1 MATILKE
8 CNASVRSERQLAAH
22 LSAVDDSKLSL
33 LFNIDFIP
41 GGREIDILLIHD
53 EIGVFVIE
61 VKGVSIDAIKSI
73 SPTNWDIDTRD
84 TSESPLLQAYRQYEG
99 LRDFLKPHVLRL
111 PFIAVTVCLPK
122 ISRGQWLERFASS
135 FFATSVCDSMLFEE
149 DLYGGKENLYHRLR
163 HIHLHPPVRQGKEC
177 RGPASEFLAVIRRIL
192 APALPV
198 VPTITERERLRVIEQ
213 GITAKLQSEFPPDAS
228 RRAVFSGL
236 PGTGKTFRLLSIGA
250 FHSYSGRRVLF
261 ACFNKT
267 LASDIRR
274 LLSFSDKL
282 RACPFQMEILDV
294 NQLALRCFEM
304 NGINFIDSKDADD
317 WGELLVDDLDRKES
331 PSIHQY
337 DLILVDESQDMKA
350 WQLDLLDL
358 HASDHAS
365 FVIAVGEGQE
375 LYRDAAS
382 STGWIDSHNCDTSTS
397 KHRLQRNFR
406 NPKKQYFFAQAFF
419 DAWPDKFNQIES
431 CKILLS
437 KKSKQG
443 LLFDREQGDGPRYI
457 SLPVKSEE
465 FNDMGSEQD
474 FLVGETFLDVIAE
487 TYERMMGD
495 SNSHPV
501 GLLILVPSPEGLH
514 CRAARI
520 ALKELSAKGDVDYID
535 YTIEDARRASAKQ
548 NQIRLCTFHS
558 ARGLEGEYVIVF
570 GLESIESVS
579 EASSAHPQ
587 NIAFVALSR
596 GIFSTTIAVRANP
609 RNKVHEL
616 CERVLQ
622 AVQAV

>member
-8 CNASVRSERQLAAH
+8 CNASVRGERQLAAH
-22 LSAVDDSKLSL
+22 LSAIDDAKLSL

-41 GGREIDILLIHD
+41 GGREIDLLLIHD
-53 EIGVFVIE
+53 EIGVFLIE
-61 VKGVSIDAIKSI
+61 VKGIGIDAIKSI
-73 SPTNWDIDTRD
+73 SPTNWGIDNRD

-122 ISRGQWLERFASS
+122 ISRVQWLERFASS
-135 FFATSVCDSMLFEE
+135 VFATSVCDSMLFEE
-149 DLYGGKENLYHRLR
+149 DLYGGKENLYRKLR

-177 RGPASEFLAVIRRIL
+177 REPSSDFLNVIRRIL

-198 VPTITERERLRVIEQ
+198 VPTITERERLRAIEQ
-213 GITAKLQSEFPPDAS
+213 GITAKLQSEFPPDNP
-228 RRAVFSGL
+228 RRALFAGL

-282 RACPFQMEILDV
+282 RATPFQMEILDV

-304 NGINFIDSKDADD
+304 NGIDFIDSKDADD
-317 WGELLVDDLDRKES
+317 WGELLVDELDRKES

-358 HASDHAS
+358 HASDQAS

-382 STGWIDSHNCDTSTS
+382 ATGWINAHHGIAATSTY
-397 KHRLQRNFR
+397 RLLRNFR

-419 DAWPDKFNQIES
+419 DAWPDKFAQIDT
-431 CKILLS
+431 CKAS
-437 KKSKQG
+437 MTKKSKQG
-443 LLFDREQGDGPRYI
+443 VLFDREQGEGPRYI
-457 SLPVKSEE
+457 SLPVRREE
-465 FNDMGSEQD
+465 FDDLGSMQD
-474 FLVGETFLDVIAE
+474 ALVAETFLDVISE
-487 TYERMMGD
+487 TYERMMAD
-495 SNSHPV
+495 NNSHPV

-514 CRAARI
+514 SRAARL
-520 ALKELSAKGDVDYID
+520 ALQDLCSDGTVDFID
-535 YTIEDARRASAKQ
+535 YTLEDVRRASASQ

-570 GLESIESVS
+570 GLETIESIS
-579 EASSAHPQ
+579 EVSSAPPQ
-587 NIAFVALSR
+587 NLAFVALSR
-596 GIFSTTIAVRANP
+596 GVFSTTIAVRSNP
-609 RNKVHEL
+609 RTKVHVL

-622 AVQAV
+622 AI